1 MNVKSIALQNFRGFK
16 DLELTL
22 SDNLTVI
29 IGENGAGKSSLLDSL
44 AIMLSWAIARIRTD
58 NGSGQ
63 RIKDTDVRNGET
75 GATLRCE
82 VEHKGNR
89 FEWTQSAA
97 RTGMKNGARSE
108 WVGVSKFADEIRTDI
123 TATRGQCSIPVMVYY
138 GVDRVVKSI
147 DVDTPQDRDVFQL
160 LKTYE
165 SSLAGSTNFQS
176 FFQWFRASED
186 VENESKKYSTR
197 KLPGGE
203 DLEISI
209 GRLDLH
215 LKAVRRAFSD
225 LPMNLKEVHIRRREL
240 AMVALK
246 GGHPIRLDQL
256 SDGEKCYVAMVGDLA
271 RRLSLANPVLEDPLQ
286 GEGVVLIDEIELH
299 LHPDW
304 QRGILKNLRTTF
316 PNIQFV
322 VSTHSPQVLGEV
334 AHEDIR
340 CLYVDSE
347 LGQQISLPTRSQG
360 LDSNSI
366 LEELMGT
373 RVRDSETEKAL
384 KKIFELISNDEFDGA
399 RERVAVLEGELGGE
413 IPELIQAKTMLAML
427 EGSGAEY

>member
-22 SDNLTVI
+22 SDNLTVL
-29 IGENGAGKSSLLDSL
+29 IGENGAGKSSLLDAL

-215 LKAVRRAFSD
+215 LKAVRSALAV
-225 LPMNLKEVHIRRREL
+225 LPMDLKDVHIRRREL

-246 GGHPIRLDQL
+246 GDQPIRLDQL

-316 PNIQFV
+316 PNVQFV

-334 AHEDIR
+334 AHEGIR
-340 CLYVDSE
+340 RLTKDEDSR
-347 LGQQISLPTRSQG
+347 ISIRIPRQSLG
-360 LDSNSI
+360 LDSNQVLKEVLGAPSRNKSVNKQI
-366 LEELMGT
+366 EDIFRDIDREDKNSLARARGAMKKLEE
-373 RVRDSETEKAL
+373 
-384 KKIFELISNDEFDGA
+384 
-399 RERVAVLEGELGGE
+399 ELGGN
-413 IPELIQAKTMLAML
+413 IPDLVEAEALLFMLD
-427 EGSGAEY
+427 AE